1 MEEIKS
7 CTNTLKQR
15 AWVLQS
21 ATSVQQSSTFQS
33 CLSEGRGSKSWLA
46 LASPTT
52 RTREDC
58 GPVMLPLCST
68 NAVSAQT
75 DRPSKMLL
83 HSRER
88 WTCRNTLPP
97 SAASSPNA
105 DDITTT
111 RMVTIYTNLKPWVNT
126 EVRAG
131 SKADTPDGT
140 CSLPEP
146 LRFGFCGQLKEVC
159 QLKKIVS
166 DSVSIRVNVT
176 FQGFSFSL
184 IIQDTQRQWPPPQL
198 LCLHILIQVY

>member
-1 MEEIKS
+1 
-7 CTNTLKQR
+7 
-15 AWVLQS
+15 
-21 ATSVQQSSTFQS
+21 
-33 CLSEGRGSKSWLA
+33 
-46 LASPTT
+46 
-52 RTREDC
+52 
-58 GPVMLPLCST
+58 MLPLCST

-83 HSRER
+83 HRRER
-88 WTCRNTLPP
+88 WTCRNALPP

-111 RMVTIYTNLKPWVNT
+111 RVVTIYINLKPWVNT
-126 EVRAG
+126 EGRAG

-146 LRFGFCGQLKEVC
+146 LRFGFCGQPKELC
-159 QLKKIVS
+159 QLQKTVS

-184 IIQDTQRQWPPPQL
+184 RGSDHHFNLYVYIYWTKFIKVHKGSDRISVHPTSSIIPQL
-198 LCLHILIQVY
+198 PWSMLRKKR